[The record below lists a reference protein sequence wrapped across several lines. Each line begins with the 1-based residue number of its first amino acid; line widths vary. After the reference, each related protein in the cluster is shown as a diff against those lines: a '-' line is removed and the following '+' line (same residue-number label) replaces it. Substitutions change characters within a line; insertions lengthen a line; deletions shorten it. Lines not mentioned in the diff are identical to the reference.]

1 MSYAGR
7 PQSADCGRGLRPQPA
22 ETGLSA
28 AALRTGMRVLR
39 GAVDD
44 PDADRERTAALLA
57 DAGDGTAGVRVWTPT
72 RQVAFGRRDA
82 RAEAFD
88 RAERIAADR
97 GFRTVE
103 RDVGGRAVAYAG
115 DTLAFAHAIPLG
127 ESGSSGSG
135 ARGSIAERYDR
146 AVEAVVEALRG
157 LGADVVAGEP
167 PASFCPGDHSVRVAG
182 GGKVSG
188 IAQRVRADAALV
200 AGCVVVAPSDA
211 SEVAAVSDPVY
222 DALGVPFDAGT
233 VGSVAAA
240 GGPDDPERVARALED
255 AFVDGSWGDGSRRVE
270 RIGAER

>member
-1 MSYAGR
+1 
-7 PQSADCGRGLRPQPA
+7 
-22 ETGLSA
+22 
-28 AALRTGMRVLR
+28 MRVLR
-39 GAVDD
+39 GTAGD

-57 DAGDGTAGVRVWTPT
+57 AAGDGTAGLRVWTPA

-82 RAEAFD
+82 RAEGFD

-97 GFRTVE
+97 GFRPVE

-115 DTLAFAHAIPLG
+115 ETLAFAHAVPLG
-127 ESGSSGSG
+127 GDVAASDPAGDEGVGDARESIGG
-135 ARGSIAERYDR
+135 RYDR
-146 AVEAVVEALRG
+146 AVETVVDALRG
-157 LGADVVAGEP
+157 LGAEVVAGEP

-182 GGKVSG
+182 GGKVAG

-200 AGCVVVAPSDA
+200 AGCVVVAPGDA
-211 SEVAAVSDPVY
+211 REIAAVSDAVY
-222 DALGVPFDAGT
+222 DALGVPFDPET

-255 AFVDGSWGDGSRRVE
+255 AFVGGPWGDGSRRVE